1 MKCATDGERFCQVS
15 LCGSQPSL
23 FSKAHRKRASAST
36 AMPAASKLNVSSTI
50 TPEIWSNIF
59 HIATF
64 IPGEWDK
71 VDSRGK
77 IRIYASSYP
86 QLEAYHSVLPLRRS
100 IVEVC
105 RLWHKIGTNLLY
117 ASFHYKCPNPEEP
130 SYRLAAFAHVL
141 VACPHLGRLVKRLT
155 VWWSPT
161 ITDNELIIRHCP
173 NAIILSA
180 SRVNSRY
187 PGSPWIRS
195 LPESI
200 RTLEAGVNG
209 VETADL
215 MRILYSLPNL
225 ESLRLWDFGDA
236 GCSSQYPRLRFPAL
250 RQLTL
255 EFDVWNPKPIKSW
268 VPILSNLDA
277 PRLTA
282 FRTNMG
288 RLGSAVSSFPRDIWE
303 RLTYLGACWK
313 GYRYIKSTYLLNLQH
328 LYLHVEEN
336 QTLPKLRQHFPFH
349 QLEILTL
356 SLVHMRL
363 VDVTEW
369 KTYFQQLLAFPLDTQ
384 MMPSLRVLEL
394 DWRIGGLEAF
404 VKCQASRKDV
414 LSRFLISLGSLAVQ
428 LEKRGVRCLE
438 VQEGDVY
445 HTPTLIQDVVA
456 ACKKQLL

>member
-1 MKCATDGERFCQVS
+1 M
-15 LCGSQPSL
+15 
-23 FSKAHRKRASAST
+23 
-36 AMPAASKLNVSSTI
+36 
-50 TPEIWSNIF
+50 
-59 HIATF
+59 ATF

-71 VDSRGK
+71 VASRGN
-77 IRIYASSYP
+77 IRVYPSSFP

-105 RLWHKIGTNLLY
+105 RLWNKIGTNLLY
-117 ASFHYKCPNPEEP
+117 ASFHSKYPNPEKP

-141 VACPHLGRLVKRLT
+141 VACPHLGRLVKRLS

-173 NAIILSA
+173 NAIIISA
-180 SRVNSRY
+180 WRINLRY

-200 RTLEAGVNG
+200 RTLEAGASG

-225 ESLRLWDFGDA
+225 ESLRLWDFGFVDER
-236 GCSSQYPRLRFPAL
+236 CFSQYPHLRFPAL
-250 RQLTL
+250 TQLIL
-255 EFDVWNPKPIKSW
+255 EFNDRNPKPIKSW

-282 FRTNMG
+282 FETNIG
-288 RLGSAVSSFPRDIWE
+288 KLESAVSSCPRDIWE
-303 RLTYLGACWK
+303 RLTFLGAYWK

-328 LYLHVEEN
+328 LHLYVEEN

-349 QLEILTL
+349 QLEIMTL
-356 SLVHMRL
+356 SLMHMRF
-363 VDVTEW
+363 VHVTEW
-369 KTYFQQLLAFPLDTQ
+369 ETYFQQLMAFPLDTQ

-394 DWRIGGLEAF
+394 DWCIGSLEAF
-404 VKCQASRKDV
+404 VKRLESHKDV
-414 LSRFLISLGSLAVQ
+414 MSKFLITLGPLAVQ
-428 LEKRGVRCLE
+428 LEKRGVRFIE
-438 VQEGDVY
+438 VHGFDVY
-445 HTPTLIQDVVA
+445 HTPTLMQDVVA
-456 ACKKQLL
+456 ACKRQLL